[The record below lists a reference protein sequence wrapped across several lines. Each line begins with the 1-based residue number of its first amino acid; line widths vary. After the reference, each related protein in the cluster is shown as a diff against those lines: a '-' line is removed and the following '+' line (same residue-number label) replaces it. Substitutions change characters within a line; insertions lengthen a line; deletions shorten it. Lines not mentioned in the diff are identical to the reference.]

1 MELEDL
7 AEKVLK
13 NLDQLKNIL
22 KDKVVHTEEGLV
34 IFDDPLKM
42 IIKKDLIEFYVN
54 EEYCGFVSSSQCE
67 ISDEVEFEARLWLE
81 AMSSLKFKRFS
92 LKR

>member
-13 NLDQLKNIL
+13 NLEQLKNVL
-22 KDKVVHTEEGLV
+22 KDKAVNTEEGLV

-42 IIKKDLIEFYVN
+42 VIKKDLIEFYID
-54 EEYCGFVSSSQCE
+54 EEYRGFVSSSKCE

>member
-13 NLDQLKNIL
+13 NLDQLKNVL
-22 KDKVVHTEEGLV
+22 KDKIVHTEEGLI

-42 IIKKDLIEFYVN
+42 VIKKDLIEFYVH
-54 EEYCGFVSSSQCE
+54 EEYCGFVSPKKCE
-67 ISDEVEFEARLWLE
+67 ISDEVQFEARLWLE